1 MGEGAKGVGA
11 SNLIKTAWS
20 SQVEEMSTSEP
31 VMKILE
37 ESLGKNVLIR
47 LRGGG
52 GIRGILT
59 GYDIHLNL
67 VLSDAVELKGE
78 ETEKLGQIIVR
89 GDNVILVSPP
99 QSSPK
104 EGEKA

>member
-1 MGEGAKGVGA
+1 MTK
-11 SNLIKTAWS
+11 K
-20 SQVEEMSTSEP
+20 MSTEP

-52 GIRGILT
+52 GIRGILV

-67 VLSDAVELKGE
+67 VLSDAEELRGE
-78 ETEKLGQIIVR
+78 GTQRLGQIVVR
-89 GDNVILVSPP
+89 GDNVILVSPT
-99 QSSPK
+99 QMPK
-104 EGEKA
+104 E

>member
-1 MGEGAKGVGA
+1 
-11 SNLIKTAWS
+11 
-20 SQVEEMSTSEP
+20 MSTEP

-52 GIRGILT
+52 GIRGILV

-67 VLSDAVELKGE
+67 VLSDAEELRGE
-78 ETEKLGQIIVR
+78 GTQRLGQIVVR
-89 GDNVILVSPP
+89 GDNVILVSPT
-99 QSSPK
+99 QMPK
-104 EGEKA
+104 E